1 MDLKTVA
8 RDAKAKLNPEAIRAK
23 LNPEAIRGDTRTQLI
38 GGSAV
43 GLVVLAVVLVLTL
56 TTCGGAGGVMS
67 KGADDEKPKKSRAV
81 VEISPKDGADGVGT
95 QDALKVTAAKGE
107 LVKVD
112 VKDEDGDP
120 VEGKIAKGGKSWAPA
135 KHLTTKTKYTVE
147 ALAKDSEGRKATKK
161 AKFTTLT
168 PESTFIG
175 RFTPEDGDTV
185 GVGMPV
191 SINFNHAIQDREAV
205 EKAISVT
212 ADPEVDVEGHWFGN
226 NRLDFRPEEYWKA
239 GTKVELDLDLD
250 GVEGYDGVYGEQD
263 KSVNFTIGRS
273 QVSVVDAKSKKMTVT
288 RDGKKLKTVDIS
300 SGSAKHPTYNGRM
313 VISERHKETRMDGRT
328 VGFGR
333 KEEAGGYD
341 IKDVPHAMRLSTSGT
356 FIHGNYWLTRGQ
368 FGSVNASHGC
378 VGLFDK
384 KGGNDKSTP
393 GSWFFRESIIGDVV
407 EIKNSKDKTVQ
418 PDNGLNGWNMDWD
431 EWKAPQK

>member
-1 MDLKTVA
+1 MQ
-8 RDAKAKLNPEAIRAK
+8 
-23 LNPEAIRGDTRTQLI
+23 GDSRVQVI

-43 GLVVLAVVLVLTL
+43 GLVVLAVVLLLTL
-56 TTCGGAGGVMS
+56 TTCGGAGAGG
-67 KGADDEKPKKSRAV
+67 KTGAGKPQKSRAV
-81 VEISPKDGADGVGT
+81 VEISPKDGAHGVGT
-95 QDALKVTAAKGE
+95 EDALKVTADKGK

-112 VKDEDGDP
+112 VKDEDGKAVDG
-120 VEGKIAKGGKSWAPA
+120 ELAKGAKSWTPA

-147 ALAKDSEGRKATKK
+147 ALAKDSEGRKATKR
-161 AKFTTLT
+161 ARFTTLT
-168 PESTFIG
+168 PDSTYIG
-175 RFTPEDGDTV
+175 RFTPEDGAKV

-212 ADPEVDVEGHWFGN
+212 SDPQVDVEGHWFGN
-226 NRLDFRPEEYWKA
+226 NRLDFRPEDYWKA
-239 GTKVELDLDLD
+239 GTKVRLDLDLD
-250 GVEGYDGVYGEQD
+250 GVEGYDGVYGQQD
-263 KSVNFTIGRS
+263 KSVDFTIDRS
-273 QVSVVDAKSKKMTVT
+273 QVSVVDAKTKKMTVK
-288 RDGKKLKTVDIS
+288 RDGKTLRKVDIS
-300 SGSAKHPTYNGRM
+300 SGSAEHPTYNGRM
-313 VISERHKETRMDGRT
+313 VISERHKETRMDGDT

-333 KEEAGGYD
+333 DEEAGGYD

-356 FIHGNYWLTRGQ
+356 FIHGNYWLTQQQ
-368 FGSVNASHGC
+368 FGTVNASHGC

-384 KGGNDKSTP
+384 KGGGDKGTP
-393 GSWFFRESIIGDVV
+393 GAWFFKESIVGDVV